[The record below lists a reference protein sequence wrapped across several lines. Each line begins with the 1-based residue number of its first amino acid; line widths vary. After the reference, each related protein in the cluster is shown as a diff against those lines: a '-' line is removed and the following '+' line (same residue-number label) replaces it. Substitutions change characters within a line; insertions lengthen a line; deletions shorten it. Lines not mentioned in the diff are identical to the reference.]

1 MWHRSIIGIIIL
13 WCCRNGSAFMIISKE
28 LPVVQSLLLLPTQ
41 PLPPSQRSSVPKLPV
56 LSKMQR
62 HYQWTSSKLLV
73 TTGVVLRR
81 MSSDNNENNNDAAN
95 EPTLSTSEYD
105 TEVDDLK
112 REITKYLQLR
122 KEIGA
127 DDIAKECVY

>member
-1 MWHRSIIGIIIL
+1 MIAIVIL
-13 WCCRNGSAFMIISKE
+13 WMCQNGSAFMIISKE
-28 LPVVQSLLLLPTQ
+28 LPVVYQSLLLLPTQ
-41 PLPPSQRSSVPKLPV
+41 PHPPSQSGKVRKLPV

-73 TTGVVLRR
+73 STGVVLRR
-81 MSSDNNENNNDAAN
+81 MSSNNDENNNDAAN

-127 DDIAKECVY
+127 DDIAKEYVY